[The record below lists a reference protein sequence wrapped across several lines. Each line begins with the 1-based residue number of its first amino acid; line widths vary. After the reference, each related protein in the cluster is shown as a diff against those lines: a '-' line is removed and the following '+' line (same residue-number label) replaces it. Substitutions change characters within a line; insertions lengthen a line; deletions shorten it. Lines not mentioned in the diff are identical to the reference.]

1 MLQVLVDISQ
11 KFCCRKEAWGYA
23 KVCKKE
29 GKEKNGHKSGPEVK
43 KKKEKRKRD
52 ENKDNPCSRKNIP
65 QERNIFQ
72 RA

>member
-1 MLQVLVDISQ
+1 MKNIKRWTQ
-11 KFCCRKEAWGYA
+11 KRSK
-23 KVCKKE
+23 
-29 GKEKNGHKSGPEVK
+29 VK
-43 KKKEKRKRD
+43 KKKGKRKRD

>member
-1 MLQVLVDISQ
+1 MQ
-11 KFCCRKEAWGYA
+11 KY
-23 KVCKKE
+23 
-29 GKEKNGHKSGPEVK
+29 KNMDTNEVQSK
-43 KKKEKRKRD
+43 KRKRD